1 MHLWNE
7 GDRSEAIC
15 ADCDRI
21 VTTRYAVRT
30 IHLSGSGIDVPGVL
44 VGVCDSCDG
53 IVSLPAQSTP
63 QIREARERAETKAS
77 GREGT
82 RAGR

>member
-1 MHLWNE
+1 MHRWNV

-30 IHLSGSGIDVPGVL
+30 IHLSGSSINVPDVL
-44 VGVCDSCDG
+44 VGVCDFCDG

-63 QIREARERAETKAS
+63 KIREARERAKTKAS
-77 GREGT
+77 GWEGT
-82 RAGR
+82 DARQ